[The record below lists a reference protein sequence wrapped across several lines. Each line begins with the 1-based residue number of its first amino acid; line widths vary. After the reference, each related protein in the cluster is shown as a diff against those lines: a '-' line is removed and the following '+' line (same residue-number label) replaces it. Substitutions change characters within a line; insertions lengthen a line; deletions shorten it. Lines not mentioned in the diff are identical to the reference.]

1 MDAKILPFAR
11 RNDQRKHGAASDE
24 RSRGIVRPP
33 VPVLPAEYGSGWY
46 HDAAIRD
53 HDRSLRH
60 ED

>member
-11 RNDQRKHGAASDE
+11 RNGQRKPGAASDD
-24 RSRGIVRPP
+24 RPQGIARPSL
-33 VPVLPAEYGSGWY
+33 PVLPVEYGSGWY

-53 HDRSLRH
+53 HDRSARH